1 MYYARATRHK
11 RSEHL
16 RDKRRSV
23 AFIKLVA
30 TWTDISRNV
39 ACPRPVRHYYGSI
52 VPAASSQ
59 GVYHGAIN
67 RCISDFNI
75 SSSFSCQSRLL
86 ATKMEGMAKFPVS
99 AGAPA
104 RNVIRD
110 GVAQAPPS
118 TPNPKSRRYRTT
130 RTLLLHELRSA
141 RAKDLMTPGLNLS
154 KECMTGLFE
163 FITFFMSRT
172 CASVNAIFQ
181 SGESKMNDGIPVSNF
196 KLATGMTNVTSRS
209 IRYRATHLIVN
220 TNAIH
225 SRTGSG
231 YCCAICSR

>member
-1 MYYARATRHK
+1 VDLARQAIQMPQANLLKCDISPVNRITRTMENQPLQKSHGMYYARATRHK

-141 RAKDLMTPGLNLS
+141 HEPK
-154 KECMTGLFE
+154 
-163 FITFFMSRT
+163 I
-172 CASVNAIFQ
+172 
-181 SGESKMNDGIPVSNF
+181 
-196 KLATGMTNVTSRS
+196 
-209 IRYRATHLIVN
+209 
-220 TNAIH
+220 
-225 SRTGSG
+225 
-231 YCCAICSR
+231 